1 MLLRSASIKSTTFS
15 PRGRSFAVMG
25 FSGALLVDKIDEGGF
40 LLVFELVARLLIND
54 VLGEIDGGPSIEIG

>member
-1 MLLRSASIKSTTFS
+1 
-15 PRGRSFAVMG
+15 MG